1 MQAETGSSA
10 ADTAGRAAG
19 SPGPMRAA
27 YKAQLLYVRVMMW
40 LVGRLLQAASVVDPV
55 IRAEVAALPADFTFA
70 MRVQSGA
77 AGMSMRRDG
86 QRLATRKSLPG
97 ESLSLVFEFKHLTHA
112 FLVLGFVEGTA
123 KAFAN
128 DRMTLSG
135 DAALAMKI
143 VRCLNRMEAVVLPK
157 FVAVRAV
164 KRYPRIGLGTKL
176 GLALKIYGR
185 FLIDLFGG

>member
-1 MQAETGSSA
+1 
-10 ADTAGRAAG
+10 
-19 SPGPMRAA
+19 
-27 YKAQLLYVRVMMW
+27 MMW
-40 LVGRLLQAASVVDPV
+40 LVGRLLQAASAVDPV

-70 MRVQSGA
+70 MRIQSGL
-77 AGMSMRRDG
+77 AGVSMRRDG

-164 KRYPRIGLGTKL
+164 KRYPQIGLGTKL